1 MAYDLHDLFQHA
13 ARFFY
18 KRYKSQGGGSQK
30 ELADKLGITQSYLS
44 SVINGSRTA
53 SLEMNSKI
61 ANILYGP
68 YDKFLKVGRRIMDGL
83 DPLEEEKPDPF
94 DSVENLIAHLTH
106 YVMEQQLIHKQLLI
120 SEEKF
125 RDISLTS
132 GDMIFELDKDMKI
145 SFVAGNIEQ
154 TTGRTKNDV
163 LGTRFSD
170 YLDESEK
177 ERLAPIIEES
187 IKNNSILNTV
197 LKIKSDGQEYCR
209 HVIAK
214 PIISQDSNQFEG
226 FRGTYRDITE
236 RKKLEKELNE
246 QMCLFQSAIDIF
258 DEEGFLFINKNNKVL
273 RWNQHYVDLIGYPKD
288 VLETH
293 DLNVYMKYLKPLIAD
308 LQEYEQGLQ
317 ELFESKD
324 DTLHY
329 CNFKDGRTIKRQV
342 YPIYKDDQLYGR
354 IMRLRDVTGEMKKTK
369 KSPRKKAKKK

>member
-61 ANILYGP
+61 ANALYGP

-106 YVMEQQLIHKQLLI
+106 YVMEQQLVHKQLRI

-163 LGTRFSD
+163 LGTSLSD
-170 YLDESEK
+170 HLDESEN
-177 ERLAPIIEES
+177 ERLALIIEES
-187 IKNNSILNTV
+187 IKNNSIVNTV
-197 LKIKSDGQEYCR
+197 LNIKRDGREYFR
-209 HVIAK
+209 HVIAR
-214 PIISQDSNQFEG
+214 PILSQDSNQFEG

-236 RKKLEKELNE
+236 RKKLEKDLNE

-258 DEEGFLFINKNNKVL
+258 DEEGFLFMNKNNKVL

-288 VLETH
+288 VLETR

-308 LQEYEQGLQ
+308 LQEFEQGLQ
-317 ELFESKD
+317 ELLESKG

-354 IMRLRDVTGEMKKTK
+354 ILRLRDVTGEMKKK
-369 KSPRKKAKKK
+369 

>member
-1 MAYDLHDLFQHA
+1 MAYELHDLFQHA
-13 ARFFY
+13 AKFFY

-53 SLEMNSKI
+53 SLEMHSKI

-68 YDKFLKVGRRIMDGL
+68 YDKFLKAGRRLKDGL

-106 YVMEQQLIHKQLLI
+106 YVMEQQLIHRQLRI

-154 TTGRTKNDV
+154 TTGKTQNDV

-177 ERLAPIIEES
+177 ERLAPMIEES
-187 IKNNSILNTV
+187 IKNNSIVNTV
-197 LKIKSDGQEYCR
+197 LKIKSDGQEYFR
-209 HVIAK
+209 HVIAR
-214 PIISQDSNQFEG
+214 PVLSQDSREFKG

-236 RKKLEKELNE
+236 QRKLEKELNE
-246 QMCLFQSAIDIF
+246 QMYLFQSGIDIF
-258 DEEGFLFINKNNKVL
+258 EEDGLLFINKNNKIL
-273 RWNQHYVDLIGYPKD
+273 RWNQHYVDLIGYPKK
-288 VLETH
+288 VLETR
-293 DLNVYMKYLKPLIAD
+293 DLNIFLKYLKPLIAD
-308 LQEYEQGLQ
+308 LEEYEQGLQ
-317 ELFESKD
+317 EAMGSKD

-329 CNFKDGRTIKRQV
+329 CRFKDGRTIRRQV
-342 YPIYKDDQLYGR
+342 YPMYRDDQLYGR
-354 IMRLRDVTGEMKKTK
+354 ILRIRDVTQDMKKAEK
-369 KSPRKKAKKK
+369 APRKKIKKK

>member
-106 YVMEQQLIHKQLLI
+106 YVMEQQLVHKHLRI

-170 YLDESEK
+170 YIDESEK
-177 ERLAPIIEES
+177 ERLAPMIEES
-187 IKNNSILNTV
+187 IKNNSIVNTV
-197 LKIKSDGQEYCR
+197 LNVKSDGQEYFR

-214 PIISQDSNQFEG
+214 PIISQDSNEFKG

-236 RKKLEKELNE
+236 RKNLEIELNE

-288 VLETH
+288 VLETR

-354 IMRLRDVTGEMKKTK
+354 IMRLRDVTEEMKKTK

>member
-1 MAYDLHDLFQHA
+1 
-13 ARFFY
+13 
-18 KRYKSQGGGSQK
+18 
-30 ELADKLGITQSYLS
+30 
-44 SVINGSRTA
+44 
-53 SLEMNSKI
+53 
-61 ANILYGP
+61 
-68 YDKFLKVGRRIMDGL
+68 
-83 DPLEEEKPDPF
+83 
-94 DSVENLIAHLTH
+94 
-106 YVMEQQLIHKQLLI
+106 
-120 SEEKF
+120 
-125 RDISLTS
+125 
-132 GDMIFELDKDMKI
+132 MIFETDKDMKI

-170 YLDESEK
+170 YLDESEN
-177 ERLAPIIEES
+177 ERLALIIEES
-187 IKNNSILNTV
+187 IKNNSIVNTV
-197 LKIKSDGQEYCR
+197 LKIKSDGQEYFR

-214 PIISQDSNQFEG
+214 PILSGESKEFKG

-246 QMCLFQSAIDIF
+246 QMCLFQSTIDIF

-293 DLNVYMKYLKPLIAD
+293 DLNVFLKYLKPLIAD
-308 LQEYEQGLQ
+308 LEEYEQGLQ

-329 CNFKDGRTIKRQV
+329 CNFKDGRTIRRQV

-354 IMRLRDVTGEMKKTK
+354 ILRLRDVTEEM
-369 KSPRKKAKKK
+369 RKAEKAPPKKKKK